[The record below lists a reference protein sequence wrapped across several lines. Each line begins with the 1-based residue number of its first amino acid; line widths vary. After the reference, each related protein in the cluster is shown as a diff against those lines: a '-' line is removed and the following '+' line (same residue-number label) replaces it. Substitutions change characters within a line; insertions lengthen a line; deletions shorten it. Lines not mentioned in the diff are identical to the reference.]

1 MLNKIKS
8 FWHLPVRL
16 EEQRQKTIQAYSLNI
31 LHSYF
36 KNLPAFPMTTWSM
49 SPTALLH
56 LMNYILIY
64 KPKRI
69 LEFGAGS
76 STIFINQLIKEKAL
90 DCKLICIEQ
99 DLKWLKI
106 IKETVQTHDVTEF
119 HQVDL
124 SESLNFNSHNFK
136 WFNFKSLDFV
146 LKNEPLDLVIIDAP
160 IAYNNPYC
168 RAGAFIYL
176 QDKIMNDSLN
186 YFLDDANRIGE
197 KTIAKN
203 LGKNNQWGLDYVL
216 GGKPL
221 IYDCTPI
228 TYKK

>member
-1 MLNKIKS
+1 MLKKLKS

-36 KNLPAFPMTTWSM
+36 KNVPAFPMTTWSM
-49 SPTALLH
+49 SPTAILH

-90 DCKLICIEQ
+90 DCYFICIEH
-99 DLKWLKI
+99 DLNWLSLI
-106 IKETVQTHDVTEF
+106 RETSEDNEKAEF
-119 HQVDL
+119 HQVNL
-124 SESLNFNSHNFK
+124 NEPLNFNSYKFE
-136 WFNFKSLDFV
+136 WFNFKSLDSI

-160 IAYNNPYC
+160 IAYNNPFC

-176 QDKIMNDSLN
+176 EEKIKKDSLS
-186 YFLDDANRIGE
+186 YFLDDANRLGE
-197 KTIAKN
+197 KTIAEN

-221 IYDCTPI
+221 PYDCTPI